1 MDTPSTTDIAII
13 GGGIVGLATAMAL
26 ARRSG
31 LSLQVLEGEDR
42 LAAHQTGNNSG
53 VIHSGLYY
61 KPGSLKARNMAR
73 DPRVSIVVDDETMPF
88 AWARVDGTA
97 ELLAGSDELFH
108 WAVESCRRYVGNER
122 AEEFGRRN
130 AVPGELLVR
139 VTPTRMVGATGV
151 AD

>member
-1 MDTPSTTDIAII
+1 MSASMTAAEVRAFMLEGSRT
-13 GGGIVGLATAMAL
+13 GKLATVRTDGSPHVVPVWFTFDDAGRIVFL
-26 ARRSG
+26 T
-31 LSLQVLEGEDR
+31 GE
-42 LAAHQTGNNSG
+42 
-53 VIHSGLYY
+53 
-61 KPGSLKARNMAR
+61 GSLKARNMAR